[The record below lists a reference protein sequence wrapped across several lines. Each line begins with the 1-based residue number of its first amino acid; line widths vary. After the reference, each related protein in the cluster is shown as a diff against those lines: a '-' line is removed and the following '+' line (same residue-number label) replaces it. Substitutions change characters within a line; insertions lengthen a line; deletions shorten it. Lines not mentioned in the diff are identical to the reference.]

1 MHTRIRAFSVSVCA
15 SVLCAAAPLSAA
27 TEAPDV
33 TLGGFAVGEIKLMC
47 RERRGWEVDFRR
59 ETDKNG
65 VEYAVVEMKR
75 EEPGYPAPFNLSFN
89 FPKRDTVGAWRPWSS
104 RTGFGMYWNPAV
116 LPNAGVSDFRKW
128 MPLFACY
135 GSGNRNRVTF
145 AASESSEPLVV
156 KAGIKEEDNRLYMA
170 FHFYNEKIARRNH
183 LVARLRIDSRDM
195 FWSDAVKEAAD
206 WMSDVSGRKPA
217 FVPDAAFAPLYSTW
231 YNFHQNV
238 FQDELERE
246 CAIASNMGMKTIIVD
261 DGWQT
266 DDTHRGYAFCG
277 DWKESKR
284 RFPDLKAHVA
294 RVHAMGM
301 KYMMW
306 YSVPFVGKNS
316 SNWRRFKGKFL
327 YEESRLG
334 AGVLDPRFPEV
345 REFLI
350 STYEKAVREWDIDGL
365 KLDFIDRFAGKSI
378 PQGKSMGGRDFRS
391 VTEATEKLIADT
403 YKRLS
408 AIKKD
413 ILIEFRQAYIGPSIR
428 AGANMLRVS
437 DCPGD
442 MQVNRCGI
450 ANLRLTSGGAAVHA
464 DPLEWHPSDTPEA
477 AAKNVLSA
485 IFGTVQY
492 SMKFA
497 GLRGRA
503 RGGAPARTLPR
514 LPSRAFLSASRRRK
528 RGRAHF
534 WRLRR
539 GDLRID
545 RSPRQAGVH
554 FERDGFGFARR
565 RHPLPRE
572 GRFVRYVRREDGR
585 ARISCGMLP
594 HGSPAVR
601 IFEDVREV
609 ETQAARGGPAFRHPP
624 TSRRE
629 AIARRSVSGSE

>member
-1 MHTRIRAFSVSVCA
+1 MLYIQKKEIAMNANMFVFAVSALA
-15 SVLCAAAPLSAA
+15 SCMAAPLFAA
-27 TEAPDV
+27 PEAPDV

-47 RERRGWEVDFRR
+47 RERHGWDVDFRR
-59 ETDKNG
+59 ETDKDG
-65 VEYAVVEMKR
+65 IEYAVVEMKR
-75 EEPGYPAPFNLSFN
+75 DEPGFPAPFNLSFN

-104 RTGFGMYWNPAV
+104 RTGFAMYWNPSV
-116 LPNAGVSDFRKW
+116 LPGAGESDFRKW
-128 MPLFACY
+128 MPLYACY

-170 FHFYNEKIARRNH
+170 FHFYNEKIARRTH

-246 CAIASNMGMKTIIVD
+246 CAIASKMGMKTIIVD

-294 RVHAMGM
+294 KVHAMGM

-306 YSVPFVGKNS
+306 YSVPFVGKKS
-316 SNWRRFKGKFL
+316 ANWRRFKSKFL
-327 YEESRLG
+327 NEDSRLG

-350 STYEKAVREWDIDGL
+350 STYENAVREWDIDGL
-365 KLDFIDRFAGKSI
+365 KLDFIDRFAGKTI
-378 PQGKSMGGRDFRS
+378 PEGKSMGGRDIRS
-391 VTEATEKLIADT
+391 VPEATEKLIADI

-497 GLRGRA
+497 GLDKRHVDMIAHWSRFGAEHEAALQRGRF
-503 RGGAPARTLPR
+503 
-514 LPSRAFLSASRRRK
+514 RAYHPELSY
-528 RGRAHF
+528 
-534 WRLRR
+534 
-539 GDLRID
+539 
-545 RSPRQAGVH
+545 
-554 FERDGFGFARR
+554 
-565 RHPLPRE
+565 PLLE
-572 GRFVRYVRREDGR
+572 GESE
-585 ARISCGMLP
+585 AE
-594 HGSPAVR
+594 R
-601 IFEDVREV
+601 IFGVYAEEICVSTGALDKPVYILNSTDAGSLAVEIPAAAKVEAFDTFGAKVGEREY
-609 ETQAARGGPAFRHPP
+609 PAGCSRMMVPP
-624 TSRRE
+624 SGYVVLSR
-629 AIARRSVSGSE
+629 